1 MRTTGTGHSDAWMLL
16 IPAGALVIFT
26 SFASGGTAGL
36 LYSLNHLVRGA
47 LDAVADLV
55 SRLF

>member
-1 MRTTGTGHSDAWMLL
+1 MKTSGSGGSDAWMML

-26 SFASGGTAGL
+26 TFASGGTAGL